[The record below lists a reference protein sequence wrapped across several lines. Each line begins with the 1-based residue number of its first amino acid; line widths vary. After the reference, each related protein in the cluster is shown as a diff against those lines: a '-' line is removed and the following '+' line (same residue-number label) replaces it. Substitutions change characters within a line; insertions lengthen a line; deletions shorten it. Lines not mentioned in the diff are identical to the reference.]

1 MRIHHHHL
9 YRRGVTHDLGDL
21 RGRRS
26 AGWANWTVGDAPFT
40 GGWHTLFMTS
50 MVVGFSFQGTELMG
64 IAAGESE
71 NPGKNIPK
79 AAHQIFWR
87 ILLFYILSILVI
99 SLIIPYTDPRL
110 LNNELTDISV
120 STFTLVFERAGLLSA
135 AAVMNAVV
143 LTTVLS
149 AGNSGLYA
157 ATRML
162 YVLATEG
169 KAPRFFARLSASGV
183 PRRALIAVT
192 AIAALCFLTSIYGKD
207 TVYLWLINTSGMGG
221 FLCWLGIAVCH
232 WRFRRGL
239 AYHGFDT
246 SILPYRAKFFP
257 LGTALAFVICL
268 TVTLGQN
275 YEAFLKDPVD
285 WQGILATYIGIF
297 IFAGV
302 WIGYRLVLGGRFVP
316 YAEMRFPEAEKF
328 EKEAANAE
336 DLTHYLGS
344 GSRAGNTLIR
354 PWAPCPPSLSVC
366 QHHKN
371 T

>member
-1 MRIHHHHL
+1 MPSVT
-9 YRRGVTHDLGDL
+9 GV
-21 RGRRS
+21 S
-26 AGWANWTVGDAPFT
+26 AG
-40 GGWHTLFMTS
+40 
-50 MVVGFSFQGTELMG
+50 
-64 IAAGESE
+64 
-71 NPGKNIPK
+71 
-79 AAHQIFWR
+79 
-87 ILLFYILSILVI
+87 
-99 SLIIPYTDPRL
+99 
-110 LNNELTDISV
+110 
-120 STFTLVFERAGLLSA
+120 
-135 AAVMNAVV
+135 
-143 LTTVLS
+143 
-149 AGNSGLYA
+149 
-157 ATRML
+157 
-162 YVLATEG
+162 
-169 KAPRFFARLSASGV
+169 
-183 PRRALIAVT
+183 
-192 AIAALCFLTSIYGKD
+192 
-207 TVYLWLINTSGMGG
+207 
-221 FLCWLGIAVCH
+221 
-232 WRFRRGL
+232 GL

-257 LGTALAFVICL
+257 LGTALAYVICL

-366 QHHKN
+366 QHRKN